1 MLVRDTARAMSQESV
16 EIVRRGMEPF
26 NQHFRNPEVDLSA
39 FAADLTVDNLAATF
53 DGKIY
58 RGHDG
63 LREWLSLHRGMWKH
77 QRTEPQEFLPVGD
90 GQVVVPIRIVST
102 GRDDV
107 ETVAHAV
114 LVMTVRERKIA
125 YVKGYQSKAEALAA
139 VGGLPEQDARAG
151 S

>member
-1 MLVRDTARAMSQESV
+1 MSQQNV

-26 NQHFRNPEVDLSA
+26 NQHFNNPEVDLSS
-39 FAADLTVDNLAATF
+39 FAHDLTVDNLAATF
-53 DGKIY
+53 DGKVY

-77 QRTEPQEFLPVGD
+77 QRTEPLEYIPAGED
-90 GQVVVPIRIVST
+90 QVVVPIRIVSV

-114 LVMTVRERKIA
+114 LVMTVRDGKIA
-125 YVKGYQSKAEALAA
+125 YIKGYQSKAEALEA
-139 VGGLPEQDARAG
+139 VGLAEQDAHAG

>member
-1 MLVRDTARAMSQESV
+1 MSQENV

-26 NQHFRNPEVDLSA
+26 NQHFKTREIDLSS
-39 FAADLTVDNLAATF
+39 FARDVTVDQMAATF
-53 DGKIY
+53 DGAIY
-58 RGHDG
+58 HGHDG

-77 QRTEPQEFLPVGD
+77 QQTEPEEFIPVGKD
-90 GQVVVPIRIVST
+90 QVIVPIRIVSV

-125 YVKGYQSKAEALAA
+125 YVKGYQSKAEALKA
-139 VGGLPEQDARAG
+139 VRRSAQDARAD